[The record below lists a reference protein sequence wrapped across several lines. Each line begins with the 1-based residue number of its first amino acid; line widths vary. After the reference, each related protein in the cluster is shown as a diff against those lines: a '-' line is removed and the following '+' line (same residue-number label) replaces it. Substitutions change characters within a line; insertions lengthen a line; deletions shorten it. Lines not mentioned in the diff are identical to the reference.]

1 MSIEE
6 TIEDFIERNGVTF
19 ELRAI
24 NSDGE
29 VLISYT
35 DDQSADNVSGYAGL
49 IDEKMLQL
57 SLDDLKHRDDDEAE
71 AIMQDKLEEAL
82 A

>member
-1 MSIEE
+1 MSIEK
-6 TIEDFIERNGVTF
+6 TIEDFLERNGVTF

>member
-1 MSIEE
+1 MSIEK
-6 TIEDFIERNGVTF
+6 TIEDFLERNGVTF

-57 SLDDLKHRDDDEAE
+57 SLDELNHRDDDEAE